1 MSRETDWHVF
11 DRACDVTAMA
21 LRGTA
26 DDLAAGKVAELFN
39 EVHGALRTAAADIE
53 GAGTKAGF

>member
-11 DRACDVTAMA
+11 DKACDVTAMA

-26 DDLAAGKVAELFN
+26 D
-39 EVHGALRTAAADIE
+39 EVESGAAAALFGAIYQALKEAASSIE
-53 GAGTKAGF
+53 VSGQKAGF